1 MKKQEIPKRKHPRL
15 KLYDYSQPGGYFIT
29 ICTANR
35 KCILSNISIAP
46 TVPDNDTV
54 GRGLAP
60 AVPDSNT
67 VGRGLAPAVPDGNT
81 VGRGLAPAG
90 INLSKWGEIVEK
102 ELLDLENA
110 FPFLRL
116 DKYVIMPNH
125 IHAILIITAEAA
137 GASPR
142 PTIMDMICHFKSITT
157 RKCKLLGFEGRLFQA
172 SFYDHIIRSG
182 QDYDEINK
190 YIEENPLNWY
200 YDELYYDEK

>member
-60 AVPDSNT
+60 AVPD
-67 VGRGLAPAVPDGNT
+67 GNT
-81 VGRGLAPAG
+81 VGRGLAPAE

-116 DKYVIMPNH
+116 DRYVIMPNH

-157 RKCKLLGFEGRLFQA
+157 RKCKLLGYEGILFQA
-172 SFYDHIIRSG
+172 SFYDHIIRNG
-182 QDYDEINK
+182 QDYDEISK

-200 YDELYYDEK
+200 YDELYYNKQ

>member
-46 TVPDNDTV
+46 TVPD
-54 GRGLAP
+54 
-60 AVPDSNT
+60 SNT
-67 VGRGLAPAVPDGNT
+67 VGRGLAPAET
-81 VGRGLAPAG
+81 
-90 INLSKWGEIVEK
+90 NLSKWGEIVEK

-116 DKYVIMPNH
+116 DRYVIMPNH

-142 PTIMDMICHFKSITT
+142 PTIMDMICRFKSITT
-157 RKCKLLGFEGRLFQA
+157 RKCKLLGYEGILFQE
-172 SFYDHIIRSG
+172 SFYDHIIRNG
-182 QDYDEINK
+182 QDYDEISK

-200 YDELYYDEK
+200 YDELYYNKQ